1 MKKPEEMNNSW
12 AALLNMPNYSPEVAS
27 AGEFT
32 PTNFQPSVDAK
43 AIADVGKRFGDAR
56 RAKEAEELA
65 AKKKIENARKTKFT
79 LPESLKP
86 IGVPKDIVPSGSTN
100 TGVSLASRRR
110 PAPVMDE
117 EEPPPAIKP
126 SQESVQQNNQSFFQ
140 DMEDI
145 YNLKRQK

>member
-1 MKKPEEMNNSW
+1 MEIWKLFKNN
-12 AALLNMPNYSPEVAS
+12 
-27 AGEFT
+27 
-32 PTNFQPSVDAK
+32 
-43 AIADVGKRFGDAR
+43 
-56 RAKEAEELA
+56 ELA
-65 AKKKIENARKTKFT
+65 VPQSSVQLTPVETSGSKASTLGQSMSDFFDTMGNIIKAKKENEAKKKLENARKTKFT

-126 SQESVQQNNQSFFQ
+126 SQESVQQNSQSFFR
-140 DMEDI
+140 DMEDM
-145 YNLKRQK
+145 YNLKRPK